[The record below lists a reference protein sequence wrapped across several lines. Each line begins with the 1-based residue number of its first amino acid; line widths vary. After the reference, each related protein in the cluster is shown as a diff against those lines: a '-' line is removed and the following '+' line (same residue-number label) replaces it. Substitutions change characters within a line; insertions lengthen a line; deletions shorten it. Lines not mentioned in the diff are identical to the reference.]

1 MVSSLN
7 DFHCNICATD
17 LSTES
22 IQIEKI
28 KDIDVAYVDCP
39 ECDDRFNLMFD
50 NRSTLKIKSKI
61 KKIKEIENY
70 LQLVLYRDM
79 LIVEDEYYKH
89 AYEKLPQEEKDL
101 IGGYQSNVD
110 KQKIKEYNKI
120 IKEKKFNF
128 KDLLE
133 LI

>member
-1 MVSSLN
+1 MN

-22 IQIEKI
+22 IQIEKVNE
-28 KDIDVAYVDCP
+28 IDVAYVICT
-39 ECDDRFNLMFD
+39 ECGNRFNLMFD
-50 NRSTLKIKSKI
+50 SRETLLIK
-61 KKIKEIENY
+61 KKIKRIKEMEHY
-70 LQLVLYRDM
+70 LQLVLYREI
-79 LIVEDEYYKH
+79 LIVEDSYYKQ
-89 AYEKLPQEEKDL
+89 AYDKLPQEEKDL

-120 IKEKKFNF
+120 IKDRRYNF

-133 LI
+133 LL